1 MEKRVNM
8 KVCTYVEEFKDKIK
22 SWVEDSEDIEFNTKS
37 KFLKFIY
44 DFDNI
49 NLSKEDFTK
58 RKRVKSII
66 PQYLR
71 CSAKRANGEQCS
83 RKKREESSFCG
94 THDKNRPHGEYDVEN
109 TNDTSY
115 KKVEVKL
122 QEINGILYYIDNAN
136 NIYSTEDIISNKLN
150 THVIAKYNVVNDIY
164 SIMN

>member
-22 SWVEDSEDIEFNTKS
+22 TWVEENDDIEFATKS
-37 KFLKFIY
+37 DFLKFIY

-71 CSAKRANGEQCS
+71 CAAKRANGEQCS
-83 RKKREESSFCG
+83 RKKREEANFCG
-94 THDKNRPHGEYDVEN
+94 THDKNRPHGEFDIANVD
-109 TNDTSY
+109 DTSY

-122 QEINGILYYIDNAN
+122 QEINGI
-136 NIYSTEDIISNKLN
+136 
-150 THVIAKYNVVNDIY
+150 
-164 SIMN
+164 

>member
-8 KVCTYVEEFKDKIK
+8 KVCTYVEDFKDKIK
-22 SWVEDSEDIEFNTKS
+22 SWVEDSDDIEFDIKS

-94 THDKNRPHGEYDVEN
+94 THDKNRPHGEYDIEN

-122 QEINGILYYIDNAN
+122 QEINGILYYIDNTN

-150 THVIAKYNVVNDIY
+150 PHVIAKYNVVNDIY